1 MNNKVAV
8 LAGLAALAGCNQP
21 QTKPSESADEAAAV
35 STQTGAEPDAAE
47 PGDLCQPDP
56 GG

>member
-47 PGDLCQPDP
+47 PGDLYQPDP